1 MKQIPSKNKLF
12 LLKTASFLLGLSIS
26 GMSHAAE
33 TSPKSGSF
41 NYLIPEDGVS
51 SKCPSPY
58 TPLTIVLN
66 NRTDPTGFNPNKIQ
80 DVASAV
86 WVNIYYVGFDDRPYY
101 GDYVG
106 YNAEKNTNSFP
117 VEVKGG
123 NPYEY
128 HQSTATKG
136 NDPSGPIL
144 ASTAYTPSSNVQ
156 GGTYP
161 MKSWTFNSGGRAP
174 KGFESME
181 VNSGGGITSGTR
193 YNLLVGDTTNFGK
206 YTKVFTIDN
215 IPNSTNLEQMDGNWS
230 GEHLSDNVTLPM
242 RSFSRIRIEVR
253 VGLTS
258 KPVDMTTSTNQQYA
272 PSEVIARWEAH
283 AVSNKNGYMLYVDK
297 SWVKATSNGVDT
309 SGTGVSSGFAD
320 GLMQAGNTINI
331 LPADAIVIT
340 MKGTWK
346 YSKVDSK
353 TGLPNSDFFKGS
365 KINLSPLKVRKVNEV
380 DGRPVSSMSGQ
391 SLVTCD

>member
-12 LLKTASFLLGLSIS
+12 LLKTASLLLGLSIS

-33 TSPKSGSF
+33 ISPKSGSF

-66 NRTDPTGFNPNKIQ
+66 NLTDPTGFNPNRLSS
-80 DVASAV
+80 VASAV

-117 VEVKGG
+117 VEVIGG

-136 NDPSGPIL
+136 NDRSGPIL
-144 ASTAYTPSSNVQ
+144 ASTAYASSSAVL
-156 GGTYP
+156 GGSYP
-161 MKSWTFNSGGRAP
+161 MKSWTFNAGGLAP
-174 KGFESME
+174 NGFENVE
-181 VNSGGGITSGTR
+181 VNSGGGISSGTR
-193 YNLLVGDTTNFGK
+193 YDQLVGDTAHFGK

-215 IPNSTNLEQMDGNWS
+215 IPNNTSLAQMDGNWS
-230 GEHLSDNVTLPM
+230 DLHLNDNVTLPM

-258 KPVDMTTSTNQQYA
+258 KPLDMTVKTEYA

-297 SWVKATSNGVDT
+297 SWVKTNSSGIDS
-309 SGTGVSSGFAD
+309 SGTGISTGFAD

-346 YSKVDSK
+346 YSKIDPK
-353 TGLPNSDFFKGS
+353 NDLPISDFFKGS
-365 KINLSPLKVRKVNEV
+365 KITLSPLKMRNVTSV
-380 DGRPVSSMSGQ
+380 DGRPVSSVSGQ
-391 SLVTCD
+391 PLVTCD